1 VDAVCV
7 DWESVAMKV
16 GDLVR
21 HRDDP
26 SMQRGPGLVT
36 KVSVKNRVECV
47 DVYWT
52 GQQKTICLYMP
63 SELRA
68 FDESR

>member
-1 VDAVCV
+1 
-7 DWESVAMKV
+7 MKV

-21 HRDDP
+21 HRDDA

-36 KVSVKNRVECV
+36 KVYVKNRVACV

-63 SELRA
+63 NELRPI
-68 FDESR
+68 DESR